1 MREIGRVALA
11 GAGAAS
17 VAEML
22 RVATSAVIL
31 VLIALALFLCAEAIG
46 RPLAGWASAQAF
58 ATLAPV

>member
-11 GAGAAS
+11 GAGVAG

-22 RVATSAVIL
+22 RIATSAVIL
-31 VLIALALFLCAEAIG
+31 VLNALALFLYAEAIG
-46 RPLAGWASAQAF
+46 APLSDWATAQAF